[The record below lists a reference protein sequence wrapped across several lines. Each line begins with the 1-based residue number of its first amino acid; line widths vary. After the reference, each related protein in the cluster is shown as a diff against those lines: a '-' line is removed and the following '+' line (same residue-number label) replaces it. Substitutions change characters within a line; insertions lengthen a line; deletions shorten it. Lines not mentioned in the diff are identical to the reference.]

1 MKLIVWLGNPWAQ
14 YTSTKHNAWF
24 LVVDEIADRRDSG
37 GVRKAHT
44 ASKSLIR
51 ETLHDGTKIL
61 FMKPQTFMNLS
72 GQSVA
77 FWIHFY
83 KLNPATDLVI
93 IHDDVD
99 LPSGDVRYKKWGSS
113 GGQNGIKDTILKLA
127 TDSFDRVK
135 IGVGRPSHPA
145 QSVADHVLGW
155 LSPAEKDAIPDYADQ
170 AITKM
175 ENHFLHQT
183 SQGDA

>member
-1 MKLIVWLGNPWAQ
+1 MKLIVWLGNPWAS
-14 YTSTKHNAWF
+14 YTHTKHNAWF
-24 LVVDEIADRRDSG
+24 LVVDEIAERWDGG

-61 FMKPQTFMNLS
+61 FVKPQTFMNLS

-77 FWIHFY
+77 FWINFY
-83 KLNPATDLVI
+83 KLNPATDLLI

-99 LPSGDVRYKKWGSS
+99 LPAGEVRYKKWGSS

-145 QSVADHVLGW
+145 QSVADHVLAG
-155 LSPAEKDAIPDYADQ
+155 LTPKEKDSIPAYADET
-170 AITKM
+170 ITKM
-175 ENHFLHQT
+175 MSHFLH
-183 SQGDA
+183 D